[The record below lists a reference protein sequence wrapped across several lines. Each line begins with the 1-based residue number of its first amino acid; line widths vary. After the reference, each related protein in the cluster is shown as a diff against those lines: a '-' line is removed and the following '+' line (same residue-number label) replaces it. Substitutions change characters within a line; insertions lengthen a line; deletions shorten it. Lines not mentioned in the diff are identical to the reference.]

1 LLPYYAGQGKL
12 KAVDGMA
19 SMTEVAR
26 QIGEILSG
34 KA

>member
-1 LLPYYAGQGKL
+1 L

-34 KA
+34 KT

>member
-1 LLPYYAGQGKL
+1 L

-19 SMTEVAR
+19 SMAEVAR